1 MKHRAKLTLVGLLVL
16 GGCGATFR
24 TADFSPIEY
33 LVLRAY
39 KSDHISVAAL
49 KDAAVRQATAGCQQA
64 HQAIKVF
71 EVLEGEPPRGSLDFS
86 DRALAIQALEAQDAR
101 NVTIVHVHFRCIS
114 ARELKS

>member
-71 EVLEGEPPRGSLDFS
+71 EGLEGEPPRGSLDFS
-86 DRALAIQALEAQDAR
+86 DPALSIQARQAHESR
-101 NVTIVHVHFRCIS
+101 NTT
-114 ARELKS
+114 L